1 MKDLI
6 EISVNGKVVAS
17 HEMYLEGAS
26 PLQRIERVK
35 RFSVALADTGVIIES
50 EFELLGDNIAR
61 EDVFTIEKKGIP
73 IESMVKTPQYF
84 MENQMRDSVVIDAP
98 TPVQKQMGAISTHHE
113 IPIKTRKPRGP
124 NKSKEEVVEKSVF
137 DKEDIVKHVEE
148 IEKKGEFVSL
158 EDAAKELK
166 IVPVVEVKTPTT
178 FTPTTPARI
187 NELAKLIKMW
197 CKASALKIETVTI
210 DLLKAQAFDIVEN
223 DSDETIIA
231 GIKEAERLMKG

>member
-26 PLQRIERVK
+26 PLQKIERVK

-50 EFELLGDNIAR
+50 EFALIDENDIVGAPLV
-61 EDVFTIEKKGIP
+61 EEKRMPTLNQIMTTPLFMPAKEEPEIP
-73 IESMVKTPQYF
+73 I
-84 MENQMRDSVVIDAP
+84 P
-98 TPVQKQMGAISTHHE
+98 TYNE
-113 IPIKTRKPRGP
+113 LPIKTRKPRGP
-124 NKSKEEVVEKSVF
+124 NKPKEEAPEKSVF
-137 DKEDIVKHVEE
+137 DKPKEDIVKASEE
-148 IEKKGEFVSL
+148 IEKKGEFVPL

-166 IVPVVEVKTPTT
+166 IKAPVVEEKRMPTVS
-178 FTPTTPARI
+178 TPTTPARV

-223 DSDETIIA
+223 DSDETIVA
-231 GIKEAERLMKG
+231 GIVEAKRLMQG